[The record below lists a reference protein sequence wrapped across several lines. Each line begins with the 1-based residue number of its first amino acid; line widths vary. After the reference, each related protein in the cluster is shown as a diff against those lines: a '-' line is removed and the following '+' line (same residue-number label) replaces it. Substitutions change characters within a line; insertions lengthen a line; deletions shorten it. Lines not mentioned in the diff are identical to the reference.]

1 MRQRAPVS
9 APFAV
14 FSGLERQSDA
24 AEGGADGLPMPFM
37 ACPSRRRLPESNR
50 RKRLCR
56 PLRNHSAKAPRG
68 RKRSG
73 APGAVRV
80 RAMAAV
86 ELNRDGPVAWREAR
100 PDGEPTGDAVVC
112 LHGFPESSHMWSG
125 LLEALADTGRPA
137 LAPDLYALGDSAQ
150 FGPAT
155 FENSL
160 ARFAE
165 WIEQR
170 QLERIALV
178 VHDWGG
184 FVGLAWAC
192 DHPDRVAA
200 LVISNTGF
208 FADGKWHGMAEA
220 MRSDQGEALVGGLD
234 RDGFGAML
242 NAGGQVFDDATIDA
256 YWAPFADGRGQRA
269 TLEFY
274 RSMDFEKLKPWQ
286 GKLAEL
292 GVPTLL
298 LWGADDPFA
307 PLAGARGSSARS
319 RARAWSRSKAPGTSS
334 IDEQPERCV
343 AEITGFLT

>member
-1 MRQRAPVS
+1 
-9 APFAV
+9 
-14 FSGLERQSDA
+14 
-24 AEGGADGLPMPFM
+24 
-37 ACPSRRRLPESNR
+37 
-50 RKRLCR
+50 
-56 PLRNHSAKAPRG
+56 
-68 RKRSG
+68 
-73 APGAVRV
+73 
-80 RAMAAV
+80 MAAV
-86 ELNRDGPVAWREAR
+86 EFNRDGPVAWREAR

-170 QLERIALV
+170 QLGRVAIV

-200 LVISNTGF
+200 LVISDAGF

-220 MRSDQGEALVGGLD
+220 MRSDQGEALVGGLE

-242 NAGGQVFDDATIDA
+242 NAGAQVFDDATIDA
-256 YWAPFADGRGQRA
+256 YWAPFADNGRGQRA

-292 GVPTLL
+292 SVPTLL
-298 LWGADDPFA
+298 LWGAEDPFA
-307 PLAGARGSSARS
+307 PLAGARRFEREIPGARLV
-319 RARAWSRSKAPGTSS
+319 AIEGAGHFV
-334 IDEQPERCV
+334 IDEQPERCI

>member
-1 MRQRAPVS
+1 
-9 APFAV
+9 
-14 FSGLERQSDA
+14 
-24 AEGGADGLPMPFM
+24 
-37 ACPSRRRLPESNR
+37 
-50 RKRLCR
+50 
-56 PLRNHSAKAPRG
+56 
-68 RKRSG
+68 
-73 APGAVRV
+73 
-80 RAMAAV
+80 MAAV
-86 ELNRDGPVAWREAR
+86 EFNRDGPVAWREAR

-170 QLERIALV
+170 QLGRVAIV

-200 LVISNTGF
+200 LVISDAGF
-208 FADGKWHGMAEA
+208 FADGKWHGMADA
-220 MRSDQGEALVGGLD
+220 MRSDQGEALVGGLE
-234 RDGFGAML
+234 RDSFGAML
-242 NAGGQVFDDATIDA
+242 NAGGQVFDNAAIDA

-286 GKLAEL
+286 GKLAE
-292 GVPTLL
+292 PAPRPCCC
-298 LWGADDPFA
+298 GAPRTRS
-307 PLAGARGSSARS
+307 PRSPARAGSSAKS
-319 RARAWSRSKAPGTSS
+319 RAPAWSRSKAPGTSS
-334 IDEQPERCV
+334 STSSPSAASLRSPAFSPSQAGLPRHRSSRCRRRPWTSPSESALSSSSTSQIGKGTEV
-343 AEITGFLT
+343 PGCRRPSPS

>member
-1 MRQRAPVS
+1 
-9 APFAV
+9 
-14 FSGLERQSDA
+14 
-24 AEGGADGLPMPFM
+24 
-37 ACPSRRRLPESNR
+37 
-50 RKRLCR
+50 
-56 PLRNHSAKAPRG
+56 
-68 RKRSG
+68 
-73 APGAVRV
+73 
-80 RAMAAV
+80 MAAV

-170 QLERIALV
+170 QLGRVAIV

-200 LVISNTGF
+200 LVISDAGF
-208 FADGKWHGMAEA
+208 FADGKWHGMADA
-220 MRSDQGEALVGGLD
+220 MRSDQGEALVGGLE

-242 NAGGQVFDDATIDA
+242 NAGGQVFDDAAIDA
-256 YWAPFADGRGQRA
+256 YWAPFADNGRGQRA

-292 GVPTLL
+292 GAP
-298 LWGADDPFA
+298 DPA
-307 PLAGARGSSARS
+307 AVGRRGPVRPARRRTPVRARDPGRPPGRDRRRRALRHRRAARALHRRDHRLSHLAGGPTT
-319 RARAWSRSKAPGTSS
+319 APV
-334 IDEQPERCV
+334 EQVPQTAVNV
-343 AEITGFLT
+343 AERERTLEQLDVADREGTEVPGCRRPSPS